1 MLKVVKEFFSSS
13 AKELKVTQNLAI
25 CAMMAAL
32 SIVLSYTTSIAITP
46 EIRVGFSGIPNRIV
60 DFLFGPITG
69 AIFGGMMDILKF
81 LIKPTGAF
89 FFGYTLSAMLA
100 SFIYGVFLYKR
111 PFRPFRMLLNILLA
125 EILVKLLINCCL
137 NTLWS
142 SMMGGKAFMV
152 LLKPRL
158 IKNLI
163 QIPVDTTILYFVL
176 TLFQRLRRYLLPN
189 KNK

>member
-1 MLKVVKEFFSSS
+1 MSKTKDFFVSS
-13 AKELKVTQNLAI
+13 AKELKVTQNMAI

-46 EIRVGFSGIPNRIV
+46 EIRIGFSGIPNRIV

-81 LIKPTGAF
+81 LIKPSGAF
-89 FFGYTLSAMLA
+89 FFGYTLSAMVG
-100 SFIYGVFLYKR
+100 SFIYGIFLYKR
-111 PFRPFRMLLNILLA
+111 PFKPYKMLLNILIA
-125 EILVKLLINCCL
+125 EILVKLLVNCCL

-158 IKNLI
+158 LKNLI
-163 QIPVDTTILYFVL
+163 QIPVDTAILYFVL
-176 TLFQRLRRYLLPN
+176 TIFHRLRYYLLPN
-189 KNK
+189 RK